1 MGGPG
6 GPGGRRPAA
15 PRSWWR
21 TWTWKKALIFG
32 GVSFGG
38 LVIVF
43 FLAGF
48 IGYSMT
54 SIPAALA
61 SAQQQN
67 SIVYY
72 SDGTTEMGTIGT
84 TNRTD
89 LSLNQIPATMQDAFI
104 AAEDKNFYH
113 EGGVSPTGIL
123 RATLDDV
130 ASSGG
135 SLNGGS
141 TLTQEFVRNYYGL
154 GLQQTASRKIKEI
167 FLSEK
172 LADTKSKQ
180 WILNSYLNM
189 VYLGDNSYGVEAASQ
204 TYFGE
209 PASKLTISQDA
220 LLAGLP
226 QQPSTYPL
234 PEFKSALKARWSYVL
249 AQMVRNGYITQA
261 QANAQKFP
269 TLLTWA
275 DPSRG
280 EMASRINPA
289 SSADPWEPYILAA
302 VENELGADGVTQS
315 ELDAGGLKIVTNVSL
330 AAEKA
335 MYSAVNN
342 TLSSS
347 NLEANGSQYSTL
359 PSWALTGAEV
369 QDPQTGAITALYP
382 GKGQNQSASECA
394 ANDCDQDTAL
404 YHFEQVGS
412 SFKPYVVAAAVQQ
425 GMNVQSSVM
434 DTSSY
439 ACIAPPSEG
448 STTIS
453 QPVTEAMYKQASANG
468 AGGNYPPCPN
478 GYFPEEND
486 AGEQIGQQNVA
497 TGTGAFAG
505 ADYAKD
511 TVQDA
516 LAQSSNVAF
525 TDLIHRTGTLSAVH
539 IAEEVGASPTYFPS
553 SITNTVGTA
562 LGEADMSVNNQASL
576 VAMLADNGT
585 YHTAHIVKSWQDT
598 TGGVTHTPTVKSTQV
613 LTPAQASQVQYAM
626 EKTTVDGTAK
636 GLVQLSEDGQQV
648 IGKTGTTT
656 SNHSGFFIGAT
667 PKFAMAVGMFTTSS
681 SNSSQDLGLLDSSD
695 AANIY
700 PTMIWNA
707 FANAE
712 YPNADQGNFETLDT
726 TGTTAWNMLGNLP
739 KSSPKPKTSKS
750 PSPKKCKNGGGGILG
765 LGGNNGNCTGTAAPT
780 TAPPTGPG
788 TQPSQQPSSTPT
800 CTPGILSNCTPTQ
813 PPNTST
819 ATAPANGGG
828 GGGAGGGRGGGGG
841 GHG

>member
-1 MGGPG
+1 M
-6 GPGGRRPAA
+6 
-15 PRSWWR
+15 
-21 TWTWKKALIFG
+21 TWTWKKALIVG
-32 GVSFGG
+32 GASFGG
-38 LVIVF
+38 LVIVL

-54 SIPAALA
+54 SIPTALA
-61 SAQQQN
+61 SAQQQD

-113 EGGVSPTGIL
+113 EGGVSPTGIM
-123 RATLDDV
+123 RATVDDV

-167 FLSEK
+167 FISEK

-180 WILNSYLNM
+180 WILSSYLNM
-189 VYLGDNSYGVEAASQ
+189 VYLGDNSYGVEAASE
-204 TYFGE
+204 TYFGK
-209 PASKLTISQDA
+209 PASKLTISQQA

-234 PEFKSALKARWSYVL
+234 PQFKSSLEARWTYVL
-249 AQMVRNGYITQA
+249 GQMVKDGYITQA
-261 QANAQKFP
+261 QASAQKFP
-269 TLLTWA
+269 TLLTYA
-275 DPSRG
+275 DPGRG
-280 EMASRINPA
+280 EMASNINSA

-302 VENELGADGVTQS
+302 VENELSADGVDQS

-330 AAEKA
+330 ADEKA

-347 NLEANGSQYSTL
+347 NLEANGSQYSSL
-359 PSWALTGAEV
+359 PPWALTGAEV
-369 QDPQTGAITALYP
+369 QDPQTGAIMAMYP
-382 GKGQNQSASECA
+382 GKGQNQSASDCA

-404 YHFEQVGS
+404 YHTEQVGS
-412 SFKPYVVAAAVQQ
+412 SFKPYVVSAAVQQ
-425 GMNVQSSVM
+425 GMNVQSSVL

-439 ACIAPPSEG
+439 ACIAPPSKG

-453 QPVTEAMYKQASANG
+453 QPVTEAIYKQASAAG
-468 AGGNYPPCPN
+468 SGGNYPPCPS

-486 AGEQIGQQNVA
+486 AGEQIGQQNVG

-525 TDLIHRTGTLSAVH
+525 TDLIHKTGTVAPET
-539 IAEEVGASPTYFPS
+539 IAEEVGANS
-553 SITNTVGTA
+553 SDFSGSLGKTVGIA
-562 LGEADMSVNNQASL
+562 LGEAPMTVNNQASL
-576 VAMLADNGT
+576 VAMLADNGM
-585 YHTAHIVKSWQDT
+585 YHTAHVIKSWRDT
-598 TGGVTHTPTVKSTQV
+598 TGGVTHTPTVKSQQV

-626 EKTTVDGTAK
+626 EATTTGGTAK

-681 SNSSQDLGLLDSSD
+681 SNSSQNLGLLDSSD

-700 PTMIWNA
+700 PTMIWNS

-712 YPNADQGNFETLDT
+712 YPDANQGNFQTLDT
-726 TGTTAWNMLGNLP
+726 TGTTAWNMLGTLP
-739 KSSPKPKTSKS
+739 KAPSKPKASQS
-750 PSPKKCKNGGGGILG
+750 PSTKKCNNGGGGIFG
-765 LGGNNGNCTGTAAPT
+765 LGGNNGNCTTTPT
-780 TAPPTGPG
+780 PSVQPTVGGPG
-788 TQPSQQPSSTPT
+788 TQPTVQPTATST
-800 CTPGILSNCTPTQ
+800 CTAGLFNNCSTTPTQ
-813 PPNTST
+813 PANTST
-819 ATAPANGGG
+819 PTEPVNGG
-828 GGGAGGGRGGGGG
+828 GGGGG

>member
-1 MGGPG
+1 M
-6 GPGGRRPAA
+6 
-15 PRSWWR
+15 
-21 TWTWKKALIFG
+21 TWTWKKALIVG

-38 LVIVF
+38 LVIVL

-54 SIPAALA
+54 SIPTALA
-61 SAQQQN
+61 SAQQQD

-89 LSLNQIPATMQDAFI
+89 LSSSQIPATLQDAFV

-113 EGGVSPTGIL
+113 EGGVSPTGML
-123 RATLDDV
+123 RATVDDV

-135 SLNGGS
+135 SLSGGS

-167 FLSEK
+167 FISEK

-189 VYLGDNSYGVEAASQ
+189 VYLGDNSYGVEAASE

-209 PASKLTISQDA
+209 PASKLTISQQA

-234 PEFKSALKARWSYVL
+234 PQFKSSLEQRWTYVL
-249 AQMVRNGYITQA
+249 SQMVKDGYITQA
-261 QANAQKFP
+261 QASAQKFP
-269 TLLTWA
+269 TLLTYA
-275 DPSRG
+275 DPGRG
-280 EMASRINPA
+280 EMASNINSA
-289 SSADPWEPYILAA
+289 SSDDPWEPYTLAA
-302 VENELGADGVTQS
+302 VENELSADGVNQS

-330 AAEKA
+330 PDEKA
-335 MYSAVNN
+335 MYSAVNS

-347 NLEANGSQYSTL
+347 NLAANGSQYSSL

-369 QDPQTGAITALYP
+369 QDPQTGAILAMYP
-382 GKGQNQSASECA
+382 GKGQNQSASACA

-404 YHFEQVGS
+404 YHTEQVGS
-412 SFKPYVVAAAVQQ
+412 SFKPYVVSAAVQQ
-425 GMNVQSSVM
+425 GMNVQSSVL

-439 ACIAPPSEG
+439 ACIAPPSRG

-453 QPVTEAMYKQASANG
+453 QPVTQAIYKQATASAPSY
-468 AGGNYPPCPN
+468 APCPS

-486 AGEQIGQQNVA
+486 AGEQIGQQNVG
-497 TGTGAFAG
+497 TGTGAFTG

-525 TDLIHRTGTLSAVH
+525 TDLIHKTGTVAPET
-539 IAEEVGASPTYFPS
+539 IAEEVGANS
-553 SITNTVGTA
+553 SDFSGSLGKTVGIA
-562 LGEADMSVNNQASL
+562 LGEAPMTVNNQASL
-576 VAMLADNGT
+576 VAMLADNGM
-585 YHTAHIVKSWQDT
+585 YHTAHIIKSWQDT
-598 TGGVTHTPTVKSTQV
+598 TGGVTHAPTVKSQQV

-626 EKTTVDGTAK
+626 EATTTGGTAK

-681 SNSSQDLGLLDSSD
+681 SNSSENLGLLDSSD

-712 YPNADQGNFETLDT
+712 YPDANQGNFQTLDT
-726 TGTTAWNMLGNLP
+726 TGTTAWNMLGTLP
-739 KSSPKPKTSKS
+739 KASAKPKASQS
-750 PSPKKCKNGGGGILG
+750 PSTKCKNSGGVFG
-765 LGGNNGNCTGTAAPT
+765 LGGSNCTTTPT
-780 TAPPTGPG
+780 PSVQPTIPG
-788 TQPSQQPSSTPT
+788 TQPSVQPTATSTCTAGLFNNCSTPAT
-800 CTPGILSNCTPTQ
+800 PTGGATTPGTTN
-813 PPNTST
+813 
-819 ATAPANGGG
+819 
-828 GGGAGGGRGGGGG
+828 GGGG
-841 GHG
+841 GHGDNADSG